1 MIVLRGD
8 IVRIF
13 NNEQEVVQVGSEI
26 ILHICPFYVIF
37 CMCEVFSGTLKGLG
51 KSLTAFIIT
60 FIGILLIRII
70 WLYSAV
76 LLTHNL
82 TVLFMIYPVSWVI
95 TAAIYY
101 VYLAIKKWDGMLD
114 VTSESRVIE
123 KIRGRTGKNKQPQK

>member
-1 MIVLRGD
+1 
-8 IVRIF
+8 
-13 NNEQEVVQVGSEI
+13 
-26 ILHICPFYVIF
+26 
-37 CMCEVFSGTLKGLG
+37 MCEVFSGTLKGLG

-101 VYLAIKKWDGMLD
+101 IYLAIKKWDGMLD
-114 VTSESRVIE
+114 VTSESRLIG
-123 KIRGRTGKNKQPQK
+123 KIKGGLGKNKQPQK